1 MSTGSILSQT
11 KLADIPSFQMVR
23 STTPLLEI
31 GTRLLDRFELQQE
44 IGAGG
49 MGRVYGAYDWL
60 RESHVAIKVLSDAML
75 AHPEARERFMRE
87 AQTTLQLTHPNIVR
101 VFDIQQ
107 DQGMVFLVM
116 ELLRGYTLRE
126 WINSYRAAG
135 AQFSVDEVK
144 RVGAAVCAALDT
156 AHQITIHRDIKPENL
171 FINADD
177 SIKLMDFGIARDLN
191 RSSMANTTMAIGTLH
206 YMAPEQAS
214 GSHQISGRADI
225 YALGIVLY
233 EMLTGTVPM
242 GMAQPITSLRPDVPS
257 RLARVIEKALLHLPE
272 QRYASASEFGA
283 ALASGKVP
291 GESVWTSLLSMADG
305 KGKWLAGAGA
315 VAVAGAV
322 LLAVATKGDGLFDG
336 LEDLVPLFGQK
347 AEALQE
353 KVIAQSMEV
362 KDLRKKMDALQN
374 AATRNPKSEASR
386 NLGVFIEN
394 SIFPSGVRSQLDA
407 RIELAGLAMRE
418 KSFKKAQR
426 LLEEPAAIL
435 QRTMKTASIASDM
448 LVQTEELQK
457 LEKLTGSRL
466 SGPAQQAADGFR
478 TGSIFAA
485 ATGNAATDDIQAQKI
500 ADAASKIQ
508 EDMQRL
514 KNLSATQASS
524 AQAAAAQAANDRRK
538 REEEARQRQMEED
551 RRQAEARQRQMDED
565 RRQAQQR
572 QEERQR
578 QTDAARQRDEQAR
591 AQQQAQQRAARE
603 QQEAQMQAACETA
616 RTEAKAAAIVGTLAA
631 FTCRNAANSTACFE
645 QAQAGLNT
653 AQAKINR
660 FCR

>member
-1 MSTGSILSQT
+1 
-11 KLADIPSFQMVR
+11 
-23 STTPLLEI
+23 
-31 GTRLLDRFELQQE
+31 
-44 IGAGG
+44 
-49 MGRVYGAYDWL
+49 
-60 RESHVAIKVLSDAML
+60 
-75 AHPEARERFMRE
+75 
-87 AQTTLQLTHPNIVR
+87 
-101 VFDIQQ
+101 
-107 DQGMVFLVM
+107 
-116 ELLRGYTLRE
+116 
-126 WINSYRAAG
+126 
-135 AQFSVDEVK
+135 
-144 RVGAAVCAALDT
+144 
-156 AHQITIHRDIKPENL
+156 
-171 FINADD
+171 
-177 SIKLMDFGIARDLN
+177 
-191 RSSMANTTMAIGTLH
+191 
-206 YMAPEQAS
+206 
-214 GSHQISGRADI
+214 
-225 YALGIVLY
+225 
-233 EMLTGTVPM
+233 
-242 GMAQPITSLRPDVPS
+242 MAQPITSLRPDVPS
-257 RLARVIEKALLHLPE
+257 GLARVIEKALLHLPE
-272 QRYASASEFGA
+272 QRYTSASEFGA

-322 LLAVATKGDGLFDG
+322 LLAVATKGEGLFDG
-336 LEDLVPLFGQK
+336 FEDIIPLFGQK

-386 NLGVFIEN
+386 NLGVLIEN

-426 LLEEPAAIL
+426 LLEEPGAIL
-435 QRTMKTASIASDM
+435 ERTMKTTGIASDM

-514 KNLSATQASS
+514 KNLSATQASA

-538 REEEARQRQMEED
+538 REEET
-551 RRQAEARQRQMDED
+551 RQRQMDED

-616 RTEAKAAAIVGTLAA
+616 RTEAKAAAIVGTVAA
-631 FTCRNAANSTACFE
+631 FTCGNAANSSACFE
-645 QAQAGLNT
+645 QARAGLT
-653 AQAKINR
+653 TTQAKVNR